1 MRDRCGASAR
11 RDWRSLDEFITL
23 YSMKTNQLANPS
35 QRPGYG
41 PLPTAQLSRRRSHLS
56 TARGAMLNVL
66 INQPQPCT
74 VAALSGLIRQHP
86 NTIREHLDGLSSQG
100 LVVRTRAAGQRRGRP
115 AWLYKAAPEV
125 GVDPGA
131 REYAALA
138 LALAAHI
145 ARISAQ
151 PGMDAIEAGRSWG
164 RELVRESQISQ
175 SQASG
180 RGAPP
185 SAVAARR
192 EVVTILDGLGF
203 APSADARV
211 GVVKLRRCPLIE
223 AAHRNQQVV
232 CSVHLGLVRGVLD
245 ELGADA
251 DRTERT
257 ALQPFSEPGACR
269 LDLIPRTKSA
279 R

>member
-1 MRDRCGASAR
+1 VPRPAASGEAR
-11 RDWRSLDEFITL
+11 SKFITL
-23 YSMKTNQLANPS
+23 CSVKTNPLRSPS
-35 QRPGYG
+35 QRAGYG

-56 TARGAMLNVL
+56 TAREAILNVL
-66 INQPQPCT
+66 IGQPQPCT
-74 VAALSGLIRQHP
+74 VSALSALIRQHP

-100 LVVRTRAAGQRRGRP
+100 LVVRTRTSMQRRGRP
-115 AWLYKAAPEV
+115 AWLYSAAPEV
-125 GVDPGA
+125 VVDPGA

-138 LALAAHI
+138 SALAEHI
-145 ARISAQ
+145 ARTSAQ
-151 PGMDAIEAGRSWG
+151 PGADAIEAGRSWG
-164 RELVRESQISQ
+164 RELVLESQNSQ
-175 SQASG
+175 SQGSG
-180 RGAPP
+180 RGVSH

-232 CSVHLGLVRGVLD
+232 CSVHLGLVRGVLQ
-245 ELGADA
+245 ELGADP
-251 DRTERT
+251 DQTERT
-257 ALQPFSEPGACR
+257 ALQPFSEPGACS
-269 LDLIPRTKSA
+269 LDLISRSTTT